1 MVFLFILWSLINIL
15 EPFVAFF
22 GVIMDEKPLFLSISL
37 DKLYVMSIFIFILWF
52 LNISDQILAIFF

>member
-1 MVFLFILWSLINIL
+1 MVFLFILWSFFNIL

-37 DKLYVMSIFIFILWF
+37 DKLYVMSIFIFIL
-52 LNISDQILAIFF
+52 